1 MKLVKHFTKS
11 VIWMWVLFECYLSWK
26 AIGQIGN
33 VVSYQTSFKGIE
45 FIDNP
50 NKILQYLLDYLI
62 HSISSNKAW
71 NIFVKSIIILE
82 KCLPSQQS
90 CVKYSCQSNNH
101 MWNTCVKPTI
111 LREIFI
117 CVKSII
123 IRRQF
128 CQSNKKDCESDR
140 KFMQS

>member
-11 VIWMWVLFECYLSWK
+11 AIWMWVLFECYLSWK

-101 MWNTCVKPTI
+101 MWNTCVKPKI
-111 LREIFI
+111 LSEVNNHMRTVLSKQQERSWIGP
-117 CVKSII
+117 
-123 IRRQF
+123 
-128 CQSNKKDCESDR
+128 
-140 KFMQS
+140 